1 MYNRTAMRKLL
12 LWEIAGAFI
21 IIIAGTLLH
30 SAYHNTNYWLLALI
44 SPVNE
49 SVWEH
54 LKIGIWPVFFF
65 AVIEYPFV
73 RSSVRNFL
81 EAKVAQA
88 YTTAIATL
96 IIFYAYT
103 YVLGHNLLP
112 LDILT
117 FILAVIIGQYV
128 SYKLLTANELDEFYD
143 NIALSA
149 LYIIIC
155 VIVYAT
161 YFPPH
166 YPVFMDTLTGQ
177 YGMPAKRGMFENIL
191 FFSKNTLLAILIVL
205 VVFIVMNI
213 TTPFRVWSMN
223 RKMDKIIS
231 LLEKIAKK

>member
-1 MYNRTAMRKLL
+1 MKKVL
-12 LWEIAGAFI
+12 LWESVGAFV

-54 LKIGIWPVFFF
+54 LKIGIVPVLFF
-65 AVIEYPFV
+65 ALIEYPFIKAITK
-73 RSSVRNFL
+73 NFL

-96 IIFYAYT
+96 VIFYSYT
-103 YVLGHNLLP
+103 FVLGHNLLP

-128 SYKLLTANELDEFYD
+128 SYRLLTLKELDEFF
-143 NIALSA
+143 AHLASSA
-149 LYIIIC
+149 LYIMIGVIIY
-155 VIVYAT
+155 VT

-166 YPVFMDTLTGQ
+166 YPIFVDSLTGK
-177 YGMPAKRGMFENIL
+177 YGMPAKRGMIENFL
-191 FFSKNTLLAILIVL
+191 SLTKNTLLAILIVL
-205 VVFIVMNI
+205 VGYFLMNI
-213 TTPFRVWSMN
+213 TAPFSMWSMN